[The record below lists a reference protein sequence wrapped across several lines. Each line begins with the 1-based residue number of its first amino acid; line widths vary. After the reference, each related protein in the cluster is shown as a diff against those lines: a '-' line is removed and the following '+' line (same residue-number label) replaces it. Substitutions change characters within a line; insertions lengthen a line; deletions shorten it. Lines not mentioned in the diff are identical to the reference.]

1 MTPVII
7 TTQTVHLLTVTD
19 ADTNTDIGIVVCD
32 RRRVNGALGWESC
45 TAHALHMGTVH
56 VVAEGVGRA
65 EAIAEIVA
73 AHAVLHERGHHATA

>member
-1 MTPVII
+1 MTPVTI

-32 RRRVNGALGWESC
+32 RRRANGELAPEKC
-45 TAHALHMGTVH
+45 TAHALHMGAVH
-56 VVAEGVGRA
+56 VVAEGVGRV

-73 AHAVLHERGHHATA
+73 AHAVLHERGGRATA